1 MLVSDRGIDLSV
13 QAQRHFLLMVRPSV
27 SPVRLCG
34 CVRMMHLL
42 CDNMTTLALVW
53 IELHK
58 FMVILV
64 LGRKLQAN
72 VFIEN
77 YPLDH
82 WLSLQ
87 TVYNLVNLLISV
99 VEYGFIDFLW
109 MVTSLIRLHIC
120 PYMSFNFT

>member
-34 CVRMMHLL
+34 CVCMMHLL

-53 IELHK
+53 IELHR
-58 FMVILV
+58 FMVVLV

-77 YPLDH
+77 TNP
-82 WLSLQ
+82 
-87 TVYNLVNLLISV
+87 
-99 VEYGFIDFLW
+99 
-109 MVTSLIRLHIC
+109 
-120 PYMSFNFT
+120 